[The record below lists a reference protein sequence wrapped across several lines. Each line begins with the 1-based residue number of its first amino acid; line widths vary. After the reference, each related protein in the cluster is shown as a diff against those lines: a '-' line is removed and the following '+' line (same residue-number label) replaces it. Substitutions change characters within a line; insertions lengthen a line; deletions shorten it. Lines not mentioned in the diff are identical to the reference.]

1 MNYAVYKGVRNASW
15 KCLIDCKIDRLPTEL
30 GKICKTNGIQI
41 KKNSALDQD
50 KLLPNERGKTHY
62 IDGKCFIIVRDADP
76 FPIQR
81 YTVAHEIGHILLGE
95 NSPEDTAER
104 FAIGILAPAC
114 VLHALE
120 IDSAEDIAKLCN
132 ISITAASH
140 RSERMKIL
148 NQRDMFLKH
157 PLEREVYE
165 QFKPFIQSKIGN
177 GNWLPLK

>member
-1 MNYAVYKGVRNASW
+1 MNYDVYKGVRNASW

-30 GKICKTNGIQI
+30 GKICKANGIQI
-41 KKNSALDQD
+41 KKNSTLDQD

-62 IDGKCFIIVRDADP
+62 IDGKCFIIVRDTDQLP
-76 FPIQR
+76 VQR
-81 YTVAHEIGHILLGE
+81 YTIAHEIGHILLGE
-95 NSPEDTAER
+95 NSPENTAER

-140 RSERMKIL
+140 RSNRMKIL

-157 PLEREVYE
+157 PLERAVYE
-165 QFKPFIQSKIGN
+165 QFKPFIKLMRTSSH
-177 GNWLPLK
+177 

>member
-1 MNYAVYKGVRNASW
+1 MNYDVYQNIRNAGW
-15 KCLIDCKIDRLPTEL
+15 QYLIDCKIDRLPTEL
-30 GKICKTNGIQI
+30 GKICKANGIQI
-41 KKNSALDQD
+41 KKNSTLDQD

-62 IDGKCFIIVRDADP
+62 IDGKCFIIVRDTDP
-76 FPIQR
+76 LPVQR
-81 YTVAHEIGHILLGE
+81 YTIAHEIGHILLGD

-114 VLHALE
+114 VLRALE

-157 PLEREVYE
+157 PLERAVYE
-165 QFKPFIQSKIGN
+165 QFKPFIQSKKAN
-177 GNWLPLK
+177 GN

>member
-1 MNYAVYKGVRNASW
+1 MNYDVYKGVRNASW
-15 KCLIDCKIDRLPTEL
+15 KCLIDCKIDKLPTEL
-30 GKICKTNGIQI
+30 VKICKANGIQI
-41 KKNSALDQD
+41 KKNSMLEQD

-62 IDGKCFIIVRDADP
+62 IDGKCFIIVRDTDP
-76 FPIQR
+76 LPVQR
-81 YTVAHEIGHILLGE
+81 YTIAHEIGHILLGE

-120 IDSAEDIAKLCN
+120 IESAEDIAKLCN

-140 RSERMKIL
+140 RAERMKIL
-148 NQRDMFLKH
+148 NQRKAFLKH

-165 QFKPFIQSKIGN
+165 QFKPFIELMRTSSH
-177 GNWLPLK
+177 

>member
-1 MNYAVYKGVRNASW
+1 MNYDVYKGVRNASW

-30 GKICKTNGIQI
+30 GKICKANGIQI
-41 KKNSALDQD
+41 KKNSMLEQD

-62 IDGKCFIIVRDADP
+62 IDGKCFIIVRDTDP
-76 FPIQR
+76 LTVQR
-81 YTVAHEIGHILLGE
+81 YTIAHEIGHILQGK
-95 NSPEDTAER
+95 NSSEYQAER

-114 VLHALE
+114 VLYALGIE
-120 IDSAEDIAKLCN
+120 SAEDIAKLCN

-140 RSERMKIL
+140 RAERMKIL
-148 NQRDMFLKH
+148 NRRNAFLKH

-165 QFKPFIQSKIGN
+165 QFKPFIQSKKVN

>member
-1 MNYAVYKGVRNASW
+1 MNYDVYKGVRNASW

-30 GKICKTNGIQI
+30 GKICKANGIQI
-41 KKNSALDQD
+41 KKNSTLDQD

-62 IDGKCFIIVRDADP
+62 IGDQCFIIVRDTDP
-76 FPIQR
+76 IPIQR

-120 IDSAEDIAKLCN
+120 IERAEDIAKLCN

-140 RSERMKIL
+140 RAERMKIL
-148 NQRDMFLKH
+148 NQRNAFLKH

-165 QFKPFIQSKIGN
+165 QFKPFIKQMRTSSH
-177 GNWLPLK
+177 